1 MCLRWFHSHLKSIE
15 CVPKSAAKLARKRG
29 TVRKQ
34 VKTKPA
40 CHHLGS
46 SSSRAMMGTCG
57 QSVVSREP
65 EYMDTPKWRGVLCY
79 QVLAIVAA
87 CELGSGLPVFSGSL
101 SDSVGLKEVELRDSH
116 WTDKWYH
123 NKDNSDQW
131 SGPSSPRAIL
141 ALRDRV
147 RGELHEEERPWPS
160 HLFVHLVK
168 DCWAL
173 VGLALVCT
181 D

>member
-1 MCLRWFHSHLKSIE
+1 M
-15 CVPKSAAKLARKRG
+15 
-29 TVRKQ
+29 
-34 VKTKPA
+34 
-40 CHHLGS
+40 
-46 SSSRAMMGTCG
+46 
-57 QSVVSREP
+57 
-65 EYMDTPKWRGVLCY
+65 LCY

-87 CELGSGLPVFSGSL
+87 CELGSGLLVFPGSH
-101 SDSVGLKEVELRDSH
+101 SDSVGLREAELGDL
-116 WTDKWYH
+116 WKY
-123 NKDNSDQW
+123 QW
-131 SGPSSPRAIL
+131 NGNTTRITVTSEPSSPRAIL